1 MGDAMNGGKADKGK
15 LFPLLFNASQE
26 SDEKV
31 GNLSGYNFL
40 AGEPLADTYN
50 GAPMVFS
57 LQDGKMNIANFMQ
70 MQIYSAIA
78 SLALGMDILKEEKV
92 KVDLVYGHG
101 GYFKTPMIGQKA
113 VSALVNAPAV
123 VMDNAG
129 EGGAWGIAL
138 LASYMVN
145 GEGMTLEDYL
155 DKEVFADSE
164 GITIAPDP
172 DEVQGFESYIE
183 KYVKLIPS
191 ESAAAEVQ

>member
-1 MGDAMNGGKADKGK
+1 MDLLLKNEGVKAD
-15 LFPLLFNASQE
+15 NMMA
-26 SDEKV
+26 
-31 GNLSGYNFL
+31 
-40 AGEPLADTYN
+40 
-50 GAPMVFS
+50 
-57 LQDGKMNIANFMQ
+57 
-70 MQIYSAIA
+70 
-78 SLALGMDILKEEKV
+78 
-92 KVDLVYGHG
+92 HG
-101 GYFKTPMIGQKA
+101 GLFKTPGVAQRILA
-113 VSALVNAPAV
+113 AAFNTPVT
-123 VMDNAG
+123 VMPTAG

-191 ESAAAEVQ
+191 ESAAAEVL